1 MERQS
6 KPRSQPLDQKTASAL
21 AKQYCLAQPRAHK
34 EVRDKLYELGAWR
47 NEVELAIADMIAE
60 GFLSEERFAMDYIS
74 KRFKLYGW
82 GRVKLKKGLRDKSVP
97 DKLITQALNSIAQ
110 EEYVQALHKH
120 AGKYLRLLKERV
132 NWRRK
137 RKLVDFLL
145 RQGFEYAVINDAL
158 KAYPELPAG

>member
-1 MERQS
+1 
-6 KPRSQPLDQKTASAL
+6 
-21 AKQYCLAQPRAHK
+21 
-34 EVRDKLYELGAWR
+34 
-47 NEVELAIADMIAE
+47 
-60 GFLSEERFAMDYIS
+60 MDFVC